1 MHGGSCSVR
10 LAGHGP
16 QALRPKS
23 APRHWE
29 TLFLWH
35 SSWCKIEK
43 PKVGRGGRGIKHF
56 NSSFQYIIHSRD
68 MSLNKLREIVK
79 DREAWRGAVHGV
91 AKSRAQ
97 LSDWTTTFQWI
108 CRKPRP
114 PAPPPPDHPPSE
126 EPWTSALV
134 LGLFL
139 IHFFKN
145 FWNLL
150 AQC

>member
-1 MHGGSCSVR
+1 MLGAEVAPRRTPSYNTYWEARGEEMHGGSCSVR

-23 APRHWE
+23 APHHWE

-56 NSSFQYIIHSRD
+56 NSSFQYNIHSRD
-68 MSLNKLREIVK
+68 LSLNKLWEIVK

-91 AKSRAQ
+91 AKSRTQ
-97 LSDWTTTFQWI
+97 LSNWTTTDQWI
-108 CRKPRP
+108 WRKTYWCVDAR
-114 PAPPPPDHPPSE
+114 AVS
-126 EPWTSALV
+126 
-134 LGLFL
+134 
-139 IHFFKN
+139 HF
-145 FWNLL
+145 
-150 AQC
+150 